1 MGNPRTTAIVSAIA
15 IVLIGANM
23 LLNNGEAPSP
33 TLAIVQWIFLGA
45 AVVALIGSL
54 VLMSR
59 K

>member
-23 LLNNGEAPSP
+23 LLNNGETPSP